1 MIWSD
6 SFLYEHAKRNQ
17 IYPLTFESAFLRFS
31 GLPIHSSVNLD
42 NIQNVSNRSLL
53 LIEPLGITDEQVVS
67 LRDLVVNGGKTLIVV
82 GEVENQVLLDLLG
95 LSKDGTCGSQWE
107 LTDRSIYD
115 SRIPSESGTTEENL
129 GGYQAAEARSLIDVK
144 QDGQVIGTGLSVRA
158 YPSEGNAVYIRRI
171 HRSFPAVQHM
181 HSEFDTVCHPHTS
194 GKEPS
199 GLTTIRE
206 IMQGVALIHPD
217 SYSLLVSRFICKLDG
232 TFPYSNI
239 GQVLSCTDQEGTQY
253 LFCENPLNAQYT
265 YMTVTL
271 PYEKKYIAE
280 LPIRRNGGLGYQY
293 YGDPRPNKMDV
304 CVPPEALIPFT
315 VEYKNST
322 RKEAK

>member
-1 MIWSD
+1 MYKRQVLIWSD

-199 GLTTIRE
+199 GLTLS
-206 IMQGVALIHPD
+206 LIH
-217 SYSLLVSRFICKLDG
+217 I
-232 TFPYSNI
+232 
-239 GQVLSCTDQEGTQY
+239 
-253 LFCENPLNAQYT
+253 
-265 YMTVTL
+265 
-271 PYEKKYIAE
+271 
-280 LPIRRNGGLGYQY
+280 
-293 YGDPRPNKMDV
+293 
-304 CVPPEALIPFT
+304 
-315 VEYKNST
+315 
-322 RKEAK
+322 